1 MFFFLCTVCGL
12 RGRFSLA
19 RFFLLAAL
27 KSGQELALFKSLS
40 CSSLVRPNLAVPTL
54 DCVRLLC
61 SGFECCASSRY
72 LGATGFAVGPS
83 KYLVLPPRVMAQPSN
98 AASSVQPGRPAPS
111 VIKRAA
117 ALRAKYRIHDN
128 PQAVI
133 PSLVAQHPKNRHG
146 MAINGQRVDELL
158 RQVLGHFDDE
168 EASFGAVAVE
178 ENPKQSV
185 IRDYN
190 QLKQAGDLA
199 LAGVSDAPIPYG
211 SVGAST
217 INQVLR
223 NIAFG
228 ASTEL
233 APEIADSSGKLSLSM
248 CSLFDSALAEACSRG
263 LRWEILS
270 YKIAEEED
278 GIDCVQAGLNE
289 RAAAQMMQHEMQSIR
304 QLAKFCSAEANAA
317 NEVSLGQV
325 RAKLAAV
332 GAAALAE
339 SPGFI
344 HLFRFVLEQGGAVKD
359 SVLEPLFEYHE
370 KFVNPRIR
378 RLREHHFKDVIAVDE
393 PWLRLAL
400 IQAAYGM
407 KREKIRDSWIDYFG
421 PSHMSQIMKKDKAD
435 ARELAGNIMKTF
447 HCKYTVASAYEH
459 LPEGQRTMFLGRLGI
474 AIGRVLLGK
483 EGKTFSIS
491 ELEDVASAFEQDLR
505 KNMPPAV
512 SESLGK
518 PMGKAR
524 GIDKPAALAAGTAPS
539 AKKELAPVL
548 IRFDPTGNAKNTQ
561 QADAAALAD
570 PEATQVQIT
579 DVMQHMDLDN
589 DRRRCTLWS
598 NLLLAH
604 EMFGKDREPEQVVI
618 MGDPTR
624 PSSLKVYA
632 RKVLPAGTLL
642 LLPLVTNMQSICTDS
657 HHPDRV
663 ATQVCLLDGRAL
675 YIAPCVR
682 LPKAMRPALAGSSKG
697 LASQKDCQSKD
708 WVAPLWHI
716 RREEER
722 SKCNCAMT
730 DLSVTMI
737 TTIGAGGDDLNLAEP
752 RVVSDMEQQVPVC
765 TNFAALAA
773 GQELVLF
780 KEQQAK
786 AKGKP
791 KKPPRTWMQ
800 EKDAKT
806 CFKKQRSGDL

>member
-1 MFFFLCTVCGL
+1 MC
-12 RGRFSLA
+12 LA
-19 RFFLLAAL
+19 WPILACSIL
-27 KSGQELALFKSLS
+27 SRQIALFES
-40 CSSLVRPNLAVPTL
+40 CSSESCYPDPGLRQIAVLWVRVL
-54 DCVRLLC
+54 RLL
-61 SGFECCASSRY
+61 A
-72 LGATGFAVGPS
+72 
-83 KYLVLPPRVMAQPSN
+83 LVLPPRVMADSGN
-98 AASSVQPGRPAPS
+98 AASSVQPGKLAPS

-117 ALRAKYRIHDN
+117 ALRAKYRIHDK

-178 ENPKQSV
+178 ENPKQSA

-190 QLKQAGDLA
+190 QKKQAGDPA
-199 LAGVSDAPIPYG
+199 LAGLSDAPIPYG

-223 NIAFG
+223 NIVFG

-289 RAAAQMMQHEMQSIR
+289 RAAAQMMQHEMQNIR

-332 GAAALAE
+332 GASALVE

-344 HLFRFVLEQGGAVKD
+344 HLFRFVLEQGGAGND

-370 KFVNPRIR
+370 KFVNPKIR
-378 RLREHHFKDVIAVDE
+378 RLREHHFRDVIAVDQ

-407 KREKIRDSWIDYFG
+407 KREKIRDTWIDYFG
-421 PSHMSQIMKKDKAD
+421 PTHMSQIMKKDKAD
-435 ARELAGNIMKTF
+435 ARELAVNIMQTF
-447 HCKYTVASAYEH
+447 HCKYTAASAYER
-459 LPEGQRTMFLGRLGI
+459 LPEGQRTMLLGRLGI

-483 EGKTFSIS
+483 EGKTYSYS
-491 ELEDVASAFEQDLR
+491 ELEDVACVFEQDLR

-512 SESLGK
+512 SDILGK

-524 GIDKPAALAAGTAPS
+524 GIDKPAALAAGPAPS
-539 AKKELAPVL
+539 LKKELAPVL
-548 IRFDPTGNAKNTQ
+548 IRFDATGNAKNTQ
-561 QADAAALAD
+561 QADAAPAD
-570 PEATQVQIT
+570 AEATEVQIS
-579 DVMQHMDLDN
+579 DVMQNMDLDN
-589 DRRRCTLWS
+589 DRRRCTLWT

-604 EMFGKDREPEQVVI
+604 EMFGKEREPEQVVI

-624 PSSLKVYA
+624 SSSLKVYA
-632 RKVLPAGTLL
+632 RKVLPQGTLL
-642 LLPLVTNMQSICTDS
+642 LLPLVSNAQSIVTDS

-663 ATQVCLLDGRAL
+663 ATQVCLLDGRTL
-675 YIAPCVR
+675 YIVPCVR
-682 LPKAMRPALAGSSKG
+682 LPKAMRPALAGSSQG

-737 TTIGAGGDDLNLAEP
+737 TTIGAGGDNLNLADP

-773 GQELVLF
+773 GQELVLL
-780 KEQQAK
+780 KDAKAK

-791 KKPPRTWMQ
+791 KKAPRTWMQ
-800 EKDAKT
+800 EKDAVA
-806 CFKKQRSGDL
+806 CVKKQRHGDSS